1 MMMKRFFAA
10 GVLMV
15 MAMVL
20 IYSCSIKGKVNT
32 WQPPA
37 SEFAFV
43 EFYETQEGRA
53 IEGEA
58 PPGMR
63 IDGPTYSYRDDAQE
77 INSFYNNEI
86 NKDSL
91 VLLLGRGVI
100 LRGTRGG
107 GMHSRLVPAYTIPFS
122 MDALTVNKLNAEGV
136 SLKWNDND
144 IKLAP
149 GESWVDSKSKIDT
162 LVNHEGNRAII
173 ENTTTYTLR
182 FHGFIK
188 KEKLIVQQSN

>member
-1 MMMKRFFAA
+1 MKRFFASIVF
-10 GVLMV
+10 VLL
-15 MAMVL
+15 ALVL
-20 IYSCSIKGKVNT
+20 IYSCSTKGKVTT
-32 WQPPA
+32 WLPPA

-63 IDGPTYSYRDDAQE
+63 IDGPTYSYRDDAKE

-86 NKDSL
+86 SKDSL
-91 VLLLGRGVI
+91 ILLLGRGLI

-107 GMHSRLVPAYTIPFS
+107 GMHSRLVPAYSIPFS
-122 MDALTVNKLNAEGV
+122 IDVLAATKINADGI
-136 SLKWNDND
+136 SFRWNDKE

-149 GESWVDSKSKIDT
+149 GESWVDTKSKIDT
-162 LVNHEGNRAII
+162 LINHEGKRAII

-182 FHGFIK
+182 YHGFIK
-188 KEKLIVQQSN
+188 KEKLIVEQNN